1 MPDLNENSS
10 EMVRDDLSENEQ
22 TFDEIRLLSPP
33 ETNEKYW
40 AKQSQIHVK

>member
-10 EMVRDDLSENEQ
+10 EMMRDDISNESI
-22 TFDEIRLLSPP
+22 DEIRLLSPP

-40 AKQSQIHVK
+40 AKQS